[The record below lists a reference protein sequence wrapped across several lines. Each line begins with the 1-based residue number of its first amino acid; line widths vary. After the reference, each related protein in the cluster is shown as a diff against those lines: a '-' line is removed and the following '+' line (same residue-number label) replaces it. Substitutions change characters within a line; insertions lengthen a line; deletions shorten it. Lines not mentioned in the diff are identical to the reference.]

1 MNIER
6 FLKAAQR
13 ESVLSIV
20 DLDEAVDCFRGEV
33 PYMSE
38 ISSEDISTLADILE
52 ELDRE
57 GYIVYED
64 YEALEEFV
72 TEAEEFIILLE
83 D

>member
-13 ESVLSIV
+13 YSVLSIV
-20 DLDEAVDCFRGEV
+20 DLDEAVDCFRDKV

-38 ISSEDISTLADILE
+38 ISDISTLAAILE

-72 TEAEEFIILLE
+72 AGVEEFNILLE